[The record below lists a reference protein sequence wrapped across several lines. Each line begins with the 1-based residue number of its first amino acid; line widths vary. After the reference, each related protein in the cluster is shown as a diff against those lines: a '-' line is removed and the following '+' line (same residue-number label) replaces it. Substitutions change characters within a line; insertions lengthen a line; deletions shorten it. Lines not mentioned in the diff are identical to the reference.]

1 MIFFKRHNCKATKL
15 DYEPSEPIVALYY
28 MPVYENRLSGILG
41 QKWLSFRILITA
53 ASRCIYGFSSN
64 PIFVKV
70 FNPFKISCKAAVE
83 DIYGT
88 KALTQEHIAAVN
100 TLFIQVSKDKYFKE
114 KNAE

>member
-1 MIFFKRHNCKATKL
+1 MQQTKTEQKKQWKKCPGCEGWIPDKWQRHQKCGWGVAAKNDSEIKSADEITNVDVSVSDFAT
-15 DYEPSEPIVALYY
+15 
-28 MPVYENRLSGILG
+28 
-41 QKWLSFRILITA
+41 
-53 ASRCIYGFSSN
+53 IYG
-64 PIFVKV
+64 K
-70 FNPFKISCKAAVE
+70 CKAAVE